1 MSKEFNTDFEVV
13 VNNILKSG
21 LPYSSRKL
29 IYCKMILES
38 MKYGY
43 YKVGELK
50 GIDIAFDDVYNKLT
64 NEENISEEDEITG
77 C

>member
-1 MSKEFNTDFEVV
+1 MSRDFNTDFTVV
-13 VNNILKSG
+13 VDNILKSG

-43 YKVGELK
+43 CEIEKLK

-64 NEENISEEDEITG
+64 NEENISDEDEITG